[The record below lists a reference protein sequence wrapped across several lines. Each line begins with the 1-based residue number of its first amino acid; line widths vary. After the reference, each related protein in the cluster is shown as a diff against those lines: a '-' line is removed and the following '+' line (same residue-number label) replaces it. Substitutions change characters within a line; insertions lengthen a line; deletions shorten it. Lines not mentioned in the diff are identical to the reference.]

1 MQAAAILLFS
11 YVSFINCYDWVD
23 GPSDTPDP
31 CPGLY
36 CGRTDRGVDNN
47 STEDGLRYSACGP
60 CERGWRVINPG
71 KSSICQKCADPI
83 VLYDKLYL
91 GFVVLFTLL
100 SHWLAID
107 FTAKRNK
114 FTREIL
120 ILHSSALV
128 EVLLA
133 ALVTLALSQ
142 PVGELSITSCSVTSF
157 SDWYALLYNP
167 QPNYEETLHCTHEV
181 VYPLYSIVF
190 VFYAFSLL
198 FMIILRPFLS
208 SKFLPGRGR
217 NAIYAALYFFPIF
230 ALIHGVLGGIIYYSY
245 PYIIIITSLVSC
257 AAHYA
262 FKLDQSVKSL
272 VRTSLT
278 DIRNL
283 VIIAGHWALHAYGIV
298 AVTELKEPSLHLSL
312 IGLVPLPA
320 VFYILTARFSD
331 PARIQSREGRTER
344 M

>member
-1 MQAAAILLFS
+1 MCFL
-11 YVSFINCYDWVD
+11 D
-23 GPSDTPDP
+23 GPITVHIVGSNKP
-31 CPGLY
+31 
-36 CGRTDRGVDNN
+36 
-47 STEDGLRYSACGP
+47 
-60 CERGWRVINPG
+60 INY
-71 KSSICQKCADPI
+71 Q
-83 VLYDKLYL
+83 
-91 GFVVLFTLL
+91 
-100 SHWLAID
+100 
-107 FTAKRNK
+107 
-114 FTREIL
+114 
-120 ILHSSALV
+120 
-128 EVLLA
+128 
-133 ALVTLALSQ
+133 
-142 PVGELSITSCSVTSF
+142 
-157 SDWYALLYNP
+157 
-167 QPNYEETLHCTHEV
+167 ETLHCTHEV

-298 AVTELKEPSLHLSL
+298 AVTELKVEWSTRLISKLRKKLFRCMEMLSHSKVA
-312 IGLVPLPA
+312 INVS
-320 VFYILTARFSD
+320 V
-331 PARIQSREGRTER
+331 
-344 M
+344 